1 MKTPGQPDD
10 LKSMSMPSVPPSPAG
25 RPACTRPA
33 DSTNESAQS
42 FGIALREQRRMRKL
56 SLTQLASL
64 SGMSASYLSRIEH
77 DHLPPPGARIMQR
90 LAMALNTE
98 VEVLQRAAGLVPE
111 RIVAIIRDR
120 PMVLTLLT
128 LVARLPDSELF
139 ELCEALLARPRHS
152 H

>member
-1 MKTPGQPDD
+1 MKTPDQPDD
-10 LKSMSMPSVPPSPAG
+10 LEAMPSAASSPAG
-25 RPACTRPA
+25 GPACARRVDLTT
-33 DSTNESAQS
+33 DSARS
-42 FGIALREQRRMRKL
+42 FGIILREQRRRRKL

-77 DHLPPPGARIMQR
+77 DHLPPPGARVMQR

-98 VEVLQRAAGLVPE
+98 IDVLQRAAGLIPE

-120 PMVLTLLT
+120 PTVLTLLT

-139 ELCEALLARPRHS
+139 DLCETLLTRRRQPH
-152 H
+152 